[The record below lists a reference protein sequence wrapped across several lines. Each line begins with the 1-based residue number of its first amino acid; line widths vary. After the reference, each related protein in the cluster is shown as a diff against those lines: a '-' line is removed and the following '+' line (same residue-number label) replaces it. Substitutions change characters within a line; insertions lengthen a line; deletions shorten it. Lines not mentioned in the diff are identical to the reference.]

1 MSNGRP
7 PEFRFTLR
15 AALVGVALAAVLSA
29 PLGWLWR
36 LDRANYR
43 IWRDDKIR
51 TLRYEI
57 WEPFLPADI
66 KADMERELKQLEEER
81 DNDT

>member
-15 AALVGVALAAVLSA
+15 AALVVVALAAVLSA
-29 PLGWLWR
+29 ALGWLWR
-36 LDRANYR
+36 LREANYR

-51 TLRYEI
+51 TLRYDI
-57 WEPFLPADI
+57 GEPFLPADI
-66 KADMERELKQLEEER
+66 KSDMERKLKQLEEER